1 MGGRNVHGPKYL
13 ADDFMRD
20 GPVRRAHLLQS
31 CREQPFGED
40 ACIFREEAEDQPS
53 HEMIHVRA
61 TISGSPI
68 RIIT

>member
-1 MGGRNVHGPKYL
+1 MSEEKIVPDNLGNAQDLL
-13 ADDFMRD
+13 AKLKLEIDPENPRHDTT
-20 GPVRRAHLLQS
+20 
-31 CREQPFGED
+31 
-40 ACIFREEAEDQPS
+40 EEAEDQPS